1 MIPER
6 LRHLEAF
13 PGGGEWLRRLPQLVA
28 ECAARW
34 SLELEA
40 PFPDAN
46 VSYVAPAGDVV
57 LKLNFPHR
65 ESEHEATALAHW
77 DGNGAVRLLEHD
89 AERRALLLERC
100 RPGTSLLELPERAAY
115 ELASSVVARLNERPA
130 GGTDVEPF
138 AGTAARWADELPAR
152 WEAAARPFERELLDA
167 AVGALHELPP
177 TQGELVVCHQDLH
190 RGNVLAAER
199 EPWLAIDPKPVVAE
213 RAFNA
218 VALVRDGPGDLA
230 WRLDFLASELELDRE
245 RLRRWT
251 IAHTVAW
258 GFAEHEPHV
267 YERQIDV
274 ARHLLRL

>member
-1 MIPER
+1 MGTVPSACSSTI
-6 LRHLEAF
+6 
-13 PGGGEWLRRLPQLVA
+13 
-28 ECAARW
+28 
-34 SLELEA
+34 
-40 PFPDAN
+40 
-46 VSYVAPAGDVV
+46 
-57 LKLNFPHR
+57 
-65 ESEHEATALAHW
+65 
-77 DGNGAVRLLEHD
+77 

-115 ELASSVVARLNERPA
+115 ELASPVVARLNERPA

-167 AVGALHELPP
+167 AVGALRELPP
-177 TQGELVVCHQDLH
+177 TQGELVVCHQDCTAATCSPPSGS
-190 RGNVLAAER
+190 RGSRSTRSPSSPSARSTPSRSSATG
-199 EPWLAIDPKPVVAE
+199 
-213 RAFNA
+213 RATS
-218 VALVRDGPGDLA
+218 PGGSTSSP
-230 WRLDFLASELELDRE
+230 RELELDRE